1 MARTSSPRSQK
12 LQTAQVLH
20 LGSKFSPCCHPSCPL
35 ASPECFNNISLHAQI
50 WRLPIFMHTSWLMEA
65 WCRCWFQ
72 TWSIYFVV
80 DASLFRFRVAIQYGF
95 QVVGAAAHCCGN
107 TNDTAKSM
115 FKIRFFSRHWSLPNA
130 VTSALPTG
138 HSTFQLR
145 PSRLHPSV
153 HSWGA
158 GWIFEDESKVRETGP
173 LGPRTCPSSSLFWA
187 LLSCHDTSGERTE
200 GKNLVR
206 IIWKWWKI
214 PLTYKSYNYLILC
227 K

>member
-115 FKIRFFSRHWSLPNA
+115 LKIRYKRHWSLPNA

-138 HSTFQLR
+138 HSTVQLR

-158 GWIFEDESKVRETGP
+158 GWIFEEESKVRETGTTGTKDLP
-173 LGPRTCPSSSLFWA
+173 FFFTFLGTA
-187 LLSCHDTSGERTE
+187 LLSWYLRWEDWRQKPGQ
-200 GKNLVR
+200 
-206 IIWKWWKI
+206 
-214 PLTYKSYNYLILC
+214 NYLEVMENTANIQIIQLSNTL
-227 K
+227 

>member
-95 QVVGAAAHCCGN
+95 QVVGA
-107 TNDTAKSM
+107 KSM
-115 FKIRFFSRHWSLPNA
+115 FKIRCKRHWSLPNA

-153 HSWGA
+153 HSWCRLNIWRRIQSA
-158 GWIFEDESKVRETGP
+158 GNWDHWDQG
-173 LGPRTCPSSSLFWA
+173 LA
-187 LLSCHDTSGERTE
+187 LLLHFFGHCSLVMIPQVRGLKAKTWSELSGSD
-200 GKNLVR
+200 GKYR
-206 IIWKWWKI
+206 
-214 PLTYKSYNYLILC
+214 
-227 K
+227 